1 MASAQS
7 PLIGLEMTPETAT
20 YVSLLENQ
28 VAAYA
33 IQEAK
38 FRALLELLTGDSWET
53 TKLDIDGNT
62 LMAVAVAAIVKKTGM
77 DAMSAKTLV
86 TQRWNQLNQISTAPT
101 PSAVPIEQLV
111 NKIQTDTSAPI
122 VPSKSL
128 SMADRLADWKERQL
142 ASVTTPLKDAE
153 PQQDSEEKLE
163 ESLQTQ
169 PTA

>member
-20 YVSLLENQ
+20 YVALLENQ
-28 VAAYA
+28 LAAYA

-53 TKLDIDGNT
+53 TRLDIDGNA
-62 LMAVAVAAIVKKTGM
+62 LMAIAVAAIVKKTGM

-86 TQRWNQLNQISTAPT
+86 TQRWNLLNQISTAPT

-111 NKIQTDTSAPI
+111 NKIQSNTAPPL
-122 VPSKSL
+122 VPPKPL
-128 SMADRLADWKERQL
+128 NMADRLADWKARQR
-142 ASVTTPLKDAE
+142 ASVATPLKDVE
-153 PQQDSEEKLE
+153 PQQVSEEKPA